1 MIGAIRT
8 DDPASCVELR
18 GQQFVAVTRVSRDCH
33 VREEIRCPRAR
44 AVASWVVESAHGDS
58 HATAVVH
65 DRRPGLRQRHD
76 PPQRLSAPALGFTA
90 NSDGFNA
97 VLLIWWLIGG
107 IVFLVGLVLTAVTG
121 AGNHYDQATGGNKGR
136 SSDRRWPT

>member
-1 MIGAIRT
+1 MVTVTRPQWFMIG
-8 DDPASCVELR
+8 
-18 GQQFVAVTRVSRDCH
+18 
-33 VREEIRCPRAR
+33 
-44 AVASWVVESAHGDS
+44 
-58 HATAVVH
+58 
-65 DRRPGLRQRHD
+65 GLVFGSVMTLL
-76 PPQRLSAPALGFTA
+76 QRLSAPALGFTA